1 VQVLHQVLI
10 QSYQQVVEGVVQRVV
25 LQVHQQDQVIQED
38 QVVGVHHKLLVQ
50 EVQEIHHQQT
60 LLKVTMVQ
68 QELMRHLTLEVEVV
82 EVLVPQERK
91 EHLQE

>member
-1 VQVLHQVLI
+1 
-10 QSYQQVVEGVVQRVV
+10 
-25 LQVHQQDQVIQED
+25 
-38 QVVGVHHKLLVQ
+38 
-50 EVQEIHHQQT
+50 
-60 LLKVTMVQ
+60 MVQ